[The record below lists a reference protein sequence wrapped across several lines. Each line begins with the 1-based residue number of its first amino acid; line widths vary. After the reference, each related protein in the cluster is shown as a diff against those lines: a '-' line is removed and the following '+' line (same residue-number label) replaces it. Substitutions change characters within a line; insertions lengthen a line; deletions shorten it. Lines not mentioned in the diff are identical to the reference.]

1 MNQNYFL
8 ESIPNIES
16 NENLREPQIEAYKA
30 VYDHLTVQN
39 NPEHAIVVLP
49 TGVGKTGVMGLI
61 PYGNSLGRVL
71 IITPQLV
78 IKDAVLDSLDPE
90 HPKNFWMAR
99 NIFNK
104 FNDLPSVI
112 EYDSTTSKWAL
123 DEANIVILNIHKL
136 QDRLDRALVKRVAS
150 DYFDLIIIDEA
161 HHSTAPTWEKT
172 LEYFSSAKVVKLTEV

>member
-1 MNQNYFL
+1 MNPNYFL

-16 NENLREPQIEAYKA
+16 NDNLREPQIEAYKA

-90 HPKNFWMAR
+90 HPKISGWLG
-99 NIFNK
+99 IFLVSSMIYHQLLNM
-104 FNDLPSVI
+104 
-112 EYDSTTSKWAL
+112 
-123 DEANIVILNIHKL
+123 IVQPLNGH
-136 QDRLDRALVKRVAS
+136 
-150 DYFDLIIIDEA
+150 
-161 HHSTAPTWEKT
+161 
-172 LEYFSSAKVVKLTEV
+172 